1 MKDQNI
7 GAIMSRNVDSPTVSI
22 IIPCLNEEATLV
34 ETHGRLANVLS
45 SISYGYEII
54 YINDGSKDN
63 TSCIL
68 TEMSS
73 SDPHVKVI
81 SFSRNFGHQTA
92 VTAGIDHASGDAVVL
107 IDADLQDPPELIPKM
122 LELWRQGYDVV
133 YGQREERA
141 GETFFKRF
149 TARLFYKCINRLS
162 EIPIP
167 LDTGDFR
174 LMDRRVVD
182 VLRNMPENDR
192 FIRGMVSWVGFKQ
205 TPIRYK
211 RQARVA
217 GETKYPLT
225 KMVRF
230 ALDGITSF
238 SRIPLKVAGI
248 LGFLSCSLALV
259 GIVYS
264 LVVRLLTDNWEPGW
278 TTLMLVVLF
287 LGGAQLMCLGII
299 GEYVGRTF
307 MEGKR
312 RPLYVIRETLGFDE
326 KKDVNS

>member
-1 MKDQNI
+1 MKNS
-7 GAIMSRNVDSPTVSI
+7 ATRNEDLNNDAATLVTAVV
-22 IIPCLNEEATLV
+22 PCFNEEAAISK
-34 ETHGRLANVLS
+34 THARLSKVLTS
-45 SISYGYEII
+45 LSCEHEIV
-54 YINDGSKDN
+54 YVNDGSRDR
-63 TSCIL
+63 TACL
-68 TEMSS
+68 LAELQE
-73 SDPHVKVI
+73 SDSHVRVV
-81 SFSRNFGHQTA
+81 SLSRNFGHQIA
-92 VTAGIDHASGDAVVL
+92 VTAGIELASGDGVVL
-107 IDADLQDPPELIPKM
+107 IDADLQDPPELIPEM
-122 LELWRQGYDVV
+122 VALWRQGFDVV
-133 YGQREERA
+133 YGQREQRA

-182 VLRNMPENDR
+182 VLRDMPEKDR
-192 FIRGMVSWVGFKQ
+192 FIRGMVSWVGFRQ

-225 KMVRF
+225 KMIRF

-248 LGFLSCSLALV
+248 LGLLSCSLAFV

-312 RPLYVIRETLGFDE
+312 RPLYVIRETLGFDRKE
-326 KKDVNS
+326 DASS

>member
-1 MKDQNI
+1 M
-7 GAIMSRNVDSPTVSI
+7 
-22 IIPCLNEEATLV
+22 
-34 ETHGRLANVLS
+34 
-45 SISYGYEII
+45 
-54 YINDGSKDN
+54 
-63 TSCIL
+63 
-68 TEMSS
+68 
-73 SDPHVKVI
+73 
-81 SFSRNFGHQTA
+81 
-92 VTAGIDHASGDAVVL
+92 VL
-107 IDADLQDPPELIPKM
+107 IDADLQDPPELIPEM
-122 LELWRQGYDVV
+122 VALWRQGFDVV
-133 YGQREERA
+133 YGQREQRA

-182 VLRNMPENDR
+182 VLRDMPEKDR
-192 FIRGMVSWVGFKQ
+192 FIRGMVSWVGFRQ

-225 KMVRF
+225 KMIRF

-248 LGFLSCSLALV
+248 LGLLSCSLALV

-312 RPLYVIRETLGFDE
+312 RPLYVIRETSGFGAKEDTR
-326 KKDVNS
+326 S